1 MAHKNTK
8 IEKKKQYNPFVT
20 CTIKRAD
27 VGPIKCYL
35 RAVKPNSK
43 NAFGVKKIAG
53 ERYNQNGYAS
63 VLTYLERYDPET
75 VYYYEVVAND
85 GSYRKCSTKEDAL
98 KAFGMLIEF
107 EKRQT
112 EIR

>member
-20 CTIKRAD
+20 RTIKRAT
-27 VGPIKCYL
+27 VGFIKCYL

-43 NAFGVKKIAG
+43 DAFGVKKLAG
-53 ERYNQNGYAS
+53 ARYNQNGHVS

-75 VYYYEVVAND
+75 VYYYEIGAND

-98 KAFGMLIEF
+98 KAFGLLVEF